1 MGRTSATNA
10 DGLCLRKANRGST
23 PNRAPPP
30 RDSNAKP
37 PTSTPPPSPAPP
49 PGTSKSGNRLSRVG
63 GLAAMVAGILL
74 VAVASVTYTSYFSI
88 FDSLFLN
95 VSYSLFLNV
104 SNLLSGLAT
113 LLLAVALPAL
123 RRLQAGRSRRLR
135 LIGLVLDR
143 KSV

>member
-10 DGLCLRKANRGST
+10 DGLSLRKRNRGSI
-23 PNRAPPP
+23 PNRATPP

-37 PTSTPPPSPAPP
+37 PPSTPPPSPAPP

-95 VSYSLFLNV
+95 VS
-104 SNLLSGLAT
+104 NLLSGLAT

-123 RRLQAGRSRRLR
+123 RRLQAGRSRRLG
-135 LIGLVLDR
+135 LIGLVLAMI
-143 KSV
+143 